1 MLGKFS
7 CSNWS
12 SVVRQFSM
20 SDVLVLFATGLI
32 MCSNAARRCCTQ
44 LLSFCESGG
53 LPLEEE
59 RLAFVSDCRAAMP
72 SHTSK
77 RSAVVSLSASEGYRL
92 ICIII

>member
-1 MLGKFS
+1 ML
-7 CSNWS
+7 N
-12 SVVRQFSM
+12 
-20 SDVLVLFATGLI
+20 
-32 MCSNAARRCCTQ
+32 
-44 LLSFCESGG
+44 FCESDG

>member
-20 SDVLVLFATGLI
+20 SDDLVLSATGLI
-32 MCSNAARRCCTQ
+32 MCSIAARRCCTQ
-44 LLSFCESGG
+44 LLNFCESDG